1 MKYFMIL
8 ISSLL
13 ILLQMPFSVTA
24 ETDYAELHFIDVG
37 QADSILIT
45 HGDVTMLV
53 DAGDDGD
60 GRVVSSYLK
69 KLGILKLDYV
79 VATHPHHDHIG
90 GMDQILTDFEV
101 GTVMMPDVSYPT
113 AHYKALKKIIRKKD
127 IEVIKAEKG
136 KKIKLGRDLT
146 VQTLSPP
153 QNAEYE
159 DFNDYSAVLRIKHKK
174 NTFLLMGDA
183 GIEVEKQMLSTM
195 KKKHLSSDVLKIG
208 HHGANSATTE
218 SFIKAINPKTAVI
231 SVGKNNR
238 YHFPDADVMQRLND
252 LNISVL
258 RTDQIGTIIAS
269 SDGKH
274 IAFHTAN
281 SLISQNKE
289 K

>member
-1 MKYFMIL
+1 MKYLVIL

-13 ILLQMPFSVTA
+13 IILQMPFEVNA
-24 ETDYAELHFIDVG
+24 ETDLADIHFIDVG

-45 HGDVTMLV
+45 HGEKNMLV
-53 DAGDDGD
+53 DAGDNKDGK
-60 GRVVSSYLK
+60 VVSNYLK
-69 KLGILKLDYV
+69 KLGILQLDYV

-90 GMDQILTDFEV
+90 GMDQILKDFDV
-101 GTVMMPDVSYPT
+101 GTVVMPDVSYPT
-113 AHYKALKKIIRKKD
+113 THYEALQKIIKKKD
-127 IEVIKAEKG
+127 IDVMKAEKG
-136 KKIKLGRDLT
+136 KKIKLGHDIN
-146 VQTLSPP
+146 VQILSPP
-153 QNAEYE
+153 QHAEYE

-183 GIEVEKQMLSTM
+183 GVEVEKQILSTV

-218 SFIKAINPKTAVI
+218 SFIKVVNPKTAVI

-238 YHFPDADVMQRLND
+238 YHFPNAVVIQRLHD
-252 LNISVL
+252 LNISIL

-274 IAFHTAN
+274 IAFHTVN
-281 SLISQNKE
+281 SLISQNKD